1 MQKKVNNPNTIPIKV
16 DTVKYKIRASI
27 DNFYDMQKLRIQCGN
42 RICAAIRQTD
52 DETEN
57 DNILKTLA
65 SEYNRVTDVLA
76 EKYKS
81 SRRSLGKAIKATD
94 DLEIIKSEID
104 YNMAEQYVAL
114 LNQEQQISK
123 FISKLVKEH
132 PMWDRFF
139 GSVDGCGPLMAAVCI
154 SYLDIHKARYVSSFW
169 SYAGVGTRA
178 ADDPDAPRVAMSRKA
193 LVDAV
198 YLDKDGNVQMRKS
211 IGYNDFL
218 HTKLLGV
225 LGDSFVKRS
234 GSEYRKVYDDYKN
247 RYQNRADWKNDKGEV
262 SAMRCHRAAIRQAI
276 KAFLRDLWVEWR
288 TYEGYTIP
296 ESYAEAHLGMAPHGY
311 NEAGM
316 RPVE

>member
-1 MQKKVNNPNTIPIKV
+1 MQKKVNNPNTTPIKI
-16 DTVKYKIRASI
+16 DTIKYKIRASI

-139 GSVDGCGPLMAAVCI
+139 ESVDGCGPLMAAVCI

-288 TYEGYTIP
+288 TMKVILFR
-296 ESYAEAHLGMAPHGY
+296 SH
-311 NEAGM
+311 M
-316 RPVE
+316 RRLI

>member
-1 MQKKVNNPNTIPIKV
+1 MQKKVNNPNTTPIKV
-16 DTVKYKIRASI
+16 DTIKYKIRASI

-139 GSVDGCGPLMAAVCI
+139 ESVDGCGPLMAAVCI

-178 ADDPDAPRVAMSRKA
+178 ATIQTH
-193 LVDAV
+193 LV
-198 YLDKDGNVQMRKS
+198 
-211 IGYNDFL
+211 
-218 HTKLLGV
+218 
-225 LGDSFVKRS
+225 
-234 GSEYRKVYDDYKN
+234 
-247 RYQNRADWKNDKGEV
+247 
-262 SAMRCHRAAIRQAI
+262 
-276 KAFLRDLWVEWR
+276 
-288 TYEGYTIP
+288 
-296 ESYAEAHLGMAPHGY
+296 
-311 NEAGM
+311 
-316 RPVE
+316 

>member
-1 MQKKVNNPNTIPIKV
+1 MTCKNCV
-16 DTVKYKIRASI
+16 SS
-27 DNFYDMQKLRIQCGN
+27 
-42 RICAAIRQTD
+42 AAIRQ
-52 DETEN
+52 
-57 DNILKTLA
+57 
-65 SEYNRVTDVLA
+65 TDVLA

-81 SRRSLGKAIKATD
+81 
-94 DLEIIKSEID
+94 EID
-104 YNMAEQYVAL
+104 YNMA
-114 LNQEQQISK
+114 EQQISK

-132 PMWDRFF
+132 PVWM
-139 GSVDGCGPLMAAVCI
+139 GAALSWQLCPEKLLSTRYI
-154 SYLDIHKARYVSSFW
+154 SIK
-169 SYAGVGTRA
+169 
-178 ADDPDAPRVAMSRKA
+178 
-193 LVDAV
+193 
-198 YLDKDGNVQMRKS
+198 MRKS

-311 NEAGM
+311 NEADM

>member
-1 MQKKVNNPNTIPIKV
+1 MTCKNCV
-16 DTVKYKIRASI
+16 SS
-27 DNFYDMQKLRIQCGN
+27 
-42 RICAAIRQTD
+42 AAIRQTD

-94 DLEIIKSEID
+94 DLEID

-139 GSVDGCGPLMAAVCI
+139 ESV
-154 SYLDIHKARYVSSFW
+154 DIHKARYVSSFW

-198 YLDKDGNVQMRKS
+198 YLDKDAQVNW
-211 IGYNDFL
+211 I
-218 HTKLLGV
+218 
-225 LGDSFVKRS
+225 
-234 GSEYRKVYDDYKN
+234 
-247 RYQNRADWKNDKGEV
+247 
-262 SAMRCHRAAIRQAI
+262 
-276 KAFLRDLWVEWR
+276 
-288 TYEGYTIP
+288 
-296 ESYAEAHLGMAPHGY
+296 
-311 NEAGM
+311 
-316 RPVE
+316 

>member
-1 MQKKVNNPNTIPIKV
+1 MTCKNCV
-16 DTVKYKIRASI
+16 SS
-27 DNFYDMQKLRIQCGN
+27 
-42 RICAAIRQTD
+42 AAIRQTD

-123 FISKLVKEH
+123 FIS
-132 PMWDRFF
+132 
-139 GSVDGCGPLMAAVCI
+139 
-154 SYLDIHKARYVSSFW
+154 YLDIHKARYV

-311 NEAGM
+311 NEADK

>member
-1 MQKKVNNPNTIPIKV
+1 MQKKVNDPNTTPIKQDV
-16 DTVKYKIRASI
+16 VKYKIRASI
-27 DNFYDMQKLRIQCGN
+27 DNFYDTQKLRIQCGN

-104 YNMAEQYVAL
+104 YTMAEQYVAL

-139 GSVDGCGPLMAAVCI
+139 ESVDGCGHLMAAV
-154 SYLDIHKARYVSSFW
+154 
-169 SYAGVGTRA
+169 
-178 ADDPDAPRVAMSRKA
+178 
-193 LVDAV
+193 
-198 YLDKDGNVQMRKS
+198 
-211 IGYNDFL
+211 
-218 HTKLLGV
+218 
-225 LGDSFVKRS
+225 
-234 GSEYRKVYDDYKN
+234 
-247 RYQNRADWKNDKGEV
+247 
-262 SAMRCHRAAIRQAI
+262 
-276 KAFLRDLWVEWR
+276 
-288 TYEGYTIP
+288 
-296 ESYAEAHLGMAPHGY
+296 
-311 NEAGM
+311 
-316 RPVE
+316 

>member
-1 MQKKVNNPNTIPIKV
+1 MTCKNCV
-16 DTVKYKIRASI
+16 SS
-27 DNFYDMQKLRIQCGN
+27 
-42 RICAAIRQTD
+42 AAIRQTD

-123 FISKLVKEH
+123 FIS
-132 PMWDRFF
+132 
-139 GSVDGCGPLMAAVCI
+139 
-154 SYLDIHKARYVSSFW
+154 YLDIHKARYVSSFW

-178 ADDPDAPRVAMSRKA
+178 TDDPDAPRVAMSRKA

-198 YLDKDGNVQMRKS
+198 YLDKDAQVNW
-211 IGYNDFL
+211 I
-218 HTKLLGV
+218 
-225 LGDSFVKRS
+225 
-234 GSEYRKVYDDYKN
+234 
-247 RYQNRADWKNDKGEV
+247 
-262 SAMRCHRAAIRQAI
+262 
-276 KAFLRDLWVEWR
+276 
-288 TYEGYTIP
+288 
-296 ESYAEAHLGMAPHGY
+296 
-311 NEAGM
+311 
-316 RPVE
+316 

>member
-1 MQKKVNNPNTIPIKV
+1 MTCKNCV
-16 DTVKYKIRASI
+16 SS
-27 DNFYDMQKLRIQCGN
+27 
-42 RICAAIRQTD
+42 AAIRQTD

-81 SRRSLGKAIKATD
+81 SRRSLG
-94 DLEIIKSEID
+94 
-104 YNMAEQYVAL
+104 
-114 LNQEQQISK
+114 
-123 FISKLVKEH
+123 
-132 PMWDRFF
+132 
-139 GSVDGCGPLMAAVCI
+139 
-154 SYLDIHKARYVSSFW
+154 KARYVSSFW

-276 KAFLRDLWVEWR
+276 LFR
-288 TYEGYTIP
+288 
-296 ESYAEAHLGMAPHGY
+296 SH
-311 NEAGM
+311 M
-316 RPVE
+316 RRLI